1 MLFVHSLAQ
10 YIVTLLNFLLGIT
23 WFQLSLHF
31 YDPWMLFTN
40 SWSSY
45 RYKYQVT
52 LSCIASSLHGGL
64 HVDVQKNRIP
74 NKVRQRL
81 VRSYADYLMVADTL
95 GVNLGYLNTV
105 HLWGL
110 SSRETLGRT
119 QQHESGRRYKAMP
132 KRQRRRLLHVNAN
145 WDKKRT

>member
-1 MLFVHSLAQ
+1 
-10 YIVTLLNFLLGIT
+10 
-23 WFQLSLHF
+23 
-31 YDPWMLFTN
+31 MLFTN

-105 HLWGL
+105 HL
-110 SSRETLGRT
+110 
-119 QQHESGRRYKAMP
+119 
-132 KRQRRRLLHVNAN
+132 
-145 WDKKRT
+145 